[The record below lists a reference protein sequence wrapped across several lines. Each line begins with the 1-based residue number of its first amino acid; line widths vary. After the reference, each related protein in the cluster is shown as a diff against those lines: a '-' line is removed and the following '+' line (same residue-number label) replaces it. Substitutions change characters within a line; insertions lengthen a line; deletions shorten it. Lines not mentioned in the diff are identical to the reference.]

1 MTTVDRTTGEL
12 TDLATLTDEQL
23 LHHYAVAQQMLD
35 YEKRALGMAE
45 MEIRRRMD
53 ERGAT
58 TIPSARYDCQ
68 RRDKVEYDP
77 AAFTPLKEIFVQP
90 GDLERCW
97 TPEHQET
104 VTVPEKWS
112 TVKVKAVAREYGDAA
127 LAIVERARMV
137 RPAGLK
143 FDYKLPKEEG

>member
-1 MTTVDRTTGEL
+1 MTTLDRTTGEL
-12 TDLATLTDEQL
+12 ADLATLDDDAL
-23 LHHYAVAQQMLD
+23 LDCYATARMMLD

-45 MEIRRRMD
+45 MEILHRMT